1 MEYNYLKQFIN
12 FIVEYH
18 PDNLTNEEKEEVNNL
33 EKIDYLK
40 NPTRLRNRLI
50 GIIKFE
56 ENQNLKSYFRT
67 IIVFLFKQKE
77 DKTYE
82 FYNEDTESFKY
93 LHENL
98 LNLFKESIENKIE
111 KNEIYIKF
119 GLIILNSKVNTLN
132 KEMLQTCIYLN
143 NLMNQSN
150 YHIIENFVC
159 FINKTKIWKIE
170 ESFKIIIFNRIDI
183 KIKMD
188 MFLNENSI
196 KNINLF
202 LEHLVEYKKKQK
214 NKEYEQE
221 AQKLFEYIIDIP
233 KEKLIEIEK
242 LNNKKEENKKE
253 QNS

>member
-1 MEYNYLKQFIN
+1 MEKNYFQNFIN
-12 FIVEYH
+12 FIVNYN
-18 PDNLTNEEKEEVNNL
+18 PDSLTEEEKEQIKNL
-33 EKIDYLK
+33 EKVDYYN
-40 NPTRLRNRLI
+40 NPTRFRQRLI
-50 GIIKFE
+50 GIMKYEIK
-56 ENQNLKSYFRT
+56 ENMKNYFRT
-67 IIVFLFKQKE
+67 LIIFLFKQKE
-77 DKTYE
+77 EKIYE
-82 FYNEDTESFKY
+82 FYNEENDSFSF
-93 LHENL
+93 LHENI
-98 LNLFKESIENKIE
+98 LNLFKEAIINKIE
-111 KNEIYIKF
+111 KEQIYTKF
-119 GLIILNSKVNTLN
+119 SLLVLNSKVNLIT